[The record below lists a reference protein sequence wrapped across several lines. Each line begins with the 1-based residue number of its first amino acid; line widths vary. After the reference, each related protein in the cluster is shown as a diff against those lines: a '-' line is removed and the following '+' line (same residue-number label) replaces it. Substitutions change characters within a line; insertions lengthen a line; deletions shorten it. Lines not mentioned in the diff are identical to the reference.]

1 MHIFNK
7 NFLRLVELSPLSQKE
22 LAQRLSLS
30 ESAIVNY
37 KRDRIPKA
45 EELLRIASF
54 FDVPIEHLLL
64 SEAEQKATTEA
75 VARANAKALVGP
87 AAAKVLVGII
97 AQLMNEAQRLD
108 PNVEFPQRVTEK
120 RTRYGK

>member
-1 MHIFNK
+1 M
-7 NFLRLVELSPLSQKE
+7 ELSPLSQKE